1 MRRRRSLTRG
11 SQPLRSRHHFNHH
24 PGFHPMSEPELN
36 QQEASELEALSSQP
50 VGARLKYYAKRT
62 GPGWLQ
68 AAITLGG
75 GSLAGA
81 LFLGVMMGYNL
92 MWLQPLAMIFGVV
105 MLSAIAYVT
114 L

>member
-1 MRRRRSLTRG
+1 
-11 SQPLRSRHHFNHH
+11 
-24 PGFHPMSEPELN
+24 MS
-36 QQEASELEALSSQP
+36 
-50 VGARLKYYAKRT
+50 

-81 LFLGVMMGYNL
+81 MYLGSFTGYNM
-92 MWLQPLAMIFGVV
+92 MWLQPLAMILGVI

-114 L
+114 LTTGERP